1 MVRGNLRA
9 MVWIFLIFI
18 LVVVLIYIVS
28 EHTMQVRRR
37 KQQLEQIQKRLAEKK
52 GTEQDDESP
61 ES

>member
-18 LVVVLIYIVS
+18 LVVVLIYIIS

-37 KQQLEQIQKRLAEKK
+37 KQQLERIQKRLAEKQGK
-52 GTEQDDESP
+52 NKDDGPAES
-61 ES
+61 

>member
-37 KQQLEQIQKRLAEKK
+37 KQQLEQIQKRLAEKQGK
-52 GTEQDDESP
+52 KPDDESP